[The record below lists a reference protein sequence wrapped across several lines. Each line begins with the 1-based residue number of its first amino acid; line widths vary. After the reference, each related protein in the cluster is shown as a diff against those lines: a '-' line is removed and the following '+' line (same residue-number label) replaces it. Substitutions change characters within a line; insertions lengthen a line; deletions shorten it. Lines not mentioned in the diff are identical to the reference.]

1 MLGSRNRHNSDRQ
14 GRAVAV
20 SWIIKSFRVLSGE
33 ARTRRNQYGD
43 RYGHNA

>member
-1 MLGSRNRHNSDRQ
+1 MSWVIRGL
-14 GRAVAV
+14 RA
-20 SWIIKSFRVLSGE
+20 LNGE